1 MSSSGEQKNIGK
13 VQGRKSWTIII
24 SENKQKCLKV
34 ANTKEQFQ
42 RPDFKAEMKDIRKI
56 RDFREIKNIREIKY
70 IREIKKIN

>member
-13 VQGRKSWTIII
+13 VQGRKSWTIT